1 MKKIIRLNEQEL
13 YKLINE
19 SVKMVLNEST
29 DEGVV
34 KNLAMAGLMGLGVA
48 GGMNNAQAQQQNTYP
63 DGDTI
68 TTTQTTNKSQIRKY
82 TDKELAKMFPQAYK
96 DRKANA
102 QVWMKNKTKYAGVMN
117 GKTNLTGLLA
127 ASDGRNPWEALR
139 QRYSSEIT
147 CDFKLSDFNFD

>member
-1 MKKIIRLNEQEL
+1 MKNIIRLNEKEL
-13 YKLINE
+13 CRLINE

-29 DEGVV
+29 DEGAV

-68 TTTQTTNKSQIRKY
+68 TTTQPTNKSQIRKY
-82 TDKELAKMFPQAYK
+82 TDKELAKMFPKAYA
-96 DRKANA
+96 DRNANA
-102 QVWMKNKTKYAGVMN
+102 KVWFQNKSYYTGEIN
-117 GKTNLTGLLA
+117 GKISLVGEIA